1 MMEAVLSGVLTEG
14 VDCPDEMSP
23 EGWTPFAVGVVGEG
37 VTGSPFSSE
46 RAIFDNLADASVYV
60 ESAK

>member
-23 EGWTPFAVGVVGEG
+23 EGWKPFAVGVAGVG
-37 VTGSPFSSE
+37 VTGSPFSSDK
-46 RAIFDNLADASVYV
+46 AIFDSLADAKVCR
-60 ESAK
+60 E